1 MEPKIVKKIGKAA
14 TKAVIPAVERKAA
27 RAAVVEVAKVV
38 KPQSQGEHAA
48 LTKLRAVGTKVAE
61 QITREAVGAG
71 TNKEAAAKQGKRAGN
86 AAVKFASTLIKKQL
100 VKDLGESKAEEMI
113 KRVVSKADKTVKHK
127 AKKAAGVK
135 GKKAAPAKKAPAKKG
150 AKKLAQKAATEK
162 KAPAKKAAPKKDLAQ
177 VINMM

>member
-1 MEPKIVKKIGKAA
+1 MEPKIVKKIGKTA

-38 KPQSQGEHAA
+38 KPQGQGEHAA

-61 QITREAVGAG
+61 QITREAVAAG
-71 TNKEAAAKQGKRAGN
+71 TKKEAAAKQGKRAGN

-135 GKKAAPAKKAPAKKG
+135 GKKAAPAKKAPA
-150 AKKLAQKAATEK
+150 AKKV
-162 KAPAKKAAPKKDLAQ
+162 APAKKAAPKKDLAQ